1 MKFWKKLILV
11 AIVAGLVYL
20 IANYHFIFIDTSV
33 KVLRKS
39 EPTLD
44 YTFYS
49 ANGKTNE
56 TVLSIDDLRRD
67 GIADLLM
74 EAGRLTEE
82 RKEYLMKKY
91 VKD

>member
-11 AIVAGLVYL
+11 AMVAGLVYF
-20 IANYHFIFIDTSV
+20 IANYHFIIIGANV

-39 EPTLD
+39 EPTLN

-56 TVLSIDDLRRD
+56 TILSIHELRRD
-67 GIADLLM
+67 GIADLLL
-74 EAGRLTEE
+74 EAGRLT
-82 RKEYLMKKY
+82 KEKKEHLMKKY
-91 VKD
+91 GK